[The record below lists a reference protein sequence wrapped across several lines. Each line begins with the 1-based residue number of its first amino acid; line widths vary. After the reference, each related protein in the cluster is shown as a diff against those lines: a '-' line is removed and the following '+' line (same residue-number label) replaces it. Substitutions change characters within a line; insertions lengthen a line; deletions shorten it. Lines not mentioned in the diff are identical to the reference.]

1 MDNALW
7 LVGLIVVAAILYGW
21 FTRRDRD
28 ED

>member
-21 FTRRDRD
+21 ATRRDRD

>member
-7 LVGLIVVAAILYGW
+7 LVGLIVVAAVLYGW
-21 FTRRDRD
+21 LTRRDRD

>member
-7 LVGLIVVAAILYGW
+7 LVGLIVVVAFILACVYGAG
-21 FTRRDRD
+21 RD